1 MLIALFQV
9 VDLLLRLLSYLVI
22 GQVVLSW
29 LIAFNVIN
37 TQSQG
42 VRRFLDALDRILAP
56 LYRPIRKIMPDFGG
70 LDLSPIVL
78 LIAIS
83 IVRMLVAGL
92 ARDLIVH

>member
-92 ARDLIVH
+92 ARDLIVQ